1 MSLIEHVALVT
12 GAARRVGRAI
22 ALALANG
29 GCDVCVHFN
38 HSRQEADETAT
49 AIRAFGRRAITVSGD
64 LNDPAS
70 WGRMIERTINSL
82 GRLDILVN
90 NASLFLVENSD
101 SIESFDPATWENML
115 RVNLIAPVGLAHHA
129 RPFLEK
135 SPNACIVNLCDISA
149 ERPWSRH
156 LAYCASK
163 AGLSAITRGL
173 AGALAPKIRVNG
185 VAPGIAVFPEEYDS
199 ETRERFIQRVPLKRS
214 GSPAEIASLVRYL
227 AESGQYITGQIIA
240 IDGGRSV
247 AS

>member
-1 MSLIEHVALVT
+1 MSLIEQVALVT

-29 GCDVCVHFN
+29 GCDVGVHFN
-38 HSRQEADETAT
+38 QSRQEADETAT

-70 WGRMIERTINSL
+70 WGRMIERTINAL

-199 ETRERFIQRVPLKRS
+199 ETRERLIQRVPLKRS